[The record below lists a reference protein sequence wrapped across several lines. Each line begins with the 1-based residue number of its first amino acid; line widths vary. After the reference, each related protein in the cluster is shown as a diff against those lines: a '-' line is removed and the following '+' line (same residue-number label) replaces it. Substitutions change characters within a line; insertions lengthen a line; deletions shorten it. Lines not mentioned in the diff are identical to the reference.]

1 MRIGIPLTAALS
13 PSLRP
18 LPQFNRVYA
27 QAFNRCYG
35 LVGHV
40 LQDRFKAIVV
50 DWDSYLLE

>member
-1 MRIGIPLTAALS
+1 MRIDVPLTAALS
-13 PSLRP
+13 SSPRP